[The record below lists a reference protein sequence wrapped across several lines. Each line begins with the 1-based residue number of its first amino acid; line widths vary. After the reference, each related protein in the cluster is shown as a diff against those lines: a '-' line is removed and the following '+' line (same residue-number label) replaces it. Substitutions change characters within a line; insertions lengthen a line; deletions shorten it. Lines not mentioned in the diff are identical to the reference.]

1 MKRYLRKINK
11 KQKIILISIIAIL
24 ATGISYYAYSKE
36 NTEYEMSNLELEN
49 NIPNE
54 QKEEGNLKQAEK
66 TKIKVHVSGAVNQ
79 EGVIELDEGARIV
92 DAIEKTGGFTEE
104 AYTKEINLAHLLEDG
119 VKIYIPTK
127 KEIEEK
133 ENNVVANQNET
144 ITQAKYS
151 TRETNTSNINN
162 LTKSNNSKININ
174 TATKEQLDTLPGI
187 GVSTAEKI
195 IQYRKE
201 KAQNGE
207 FISIEEFQQQSG
219 VSKSVIETLEKNGAF
234 GDMPKSNQISLF

>member
-36 NTEYEMSNLELEN
+36 NTEYEMSNLELKN

-119 VKIYIPTK
+119 VKIYIPNK

-133 ENNVVANQNET
+133 ENNVVVNKNET

-201 KAQNGE
+201 KGKFKNKEDIKNVNGIGE
-207 FISIEEFQQQSG
+207 SKYEKIKDLIE
-219 VSKSVIETLEKNGAF
+219 I
-234 GDMPKSNQISLF
+234 

>member
-1 MKRYLRKINK
+1 MKRYLIKINK

-104 AYTKEINLAHLLEDG
+104 AYTKEINLAHPLEDG

-133 ENNVVANQNET
+133 ENNVVVNQNET
-144 ITQAKYS
+144 ITQAKYI
-151 TRETNTSNINN
+151 TRETKTSNINN

-201 KAQNGE
+201 KGKFKTKEDIKNVNGIGE
-207 FISIEEFQQQSG
+207 SKYEKIKDLIE
-219 VSKSVIETLEKNGAF
+219 I
-234 GDMPKSNQISLF
+234 

>member
-1 MKRYLRKINK
+1 MKRYLIKINK

-104 AYTKEINLAHLLEDG
+104 A
-119 VKIYIPTK
+119 
-127 KEIEEK
+127 
-133 ENNVVANQNET
+133 
-144 ITQAKYS
+144 
-151 TRETNTSNINN
+151 
-162 LTKSNNSKININ
+162 
-174 TATKEQLDTLPGI
+174 
-187 GVSTAEKI
+187 
-195 IQYRKE
+195 
-201 KAQNGE
+201 
-207 FISIEEFQQQSG
+207 
-219 VSKSVIETLEKNGAF
+219 
-234 GDMPKSNQISLF
+234 

>member
-36 NTEYEMSNLELEN
+36 NTEYEMSNLELKN

-133 ENNVVANQNET
+133 ENNVVVNKNET
-144 ITQAKYS
+144 ITQTKYS

-201 KAQNGE
+201 KGKFKNKEDIKNVNGIGE
-207 FISIEEFQQQSG
+207 SKYEKIKDLIE
-219 VSKSVIETLEKNGAF
+219 I
-234 GDMPKSNQISLF
+234 

>member
-36 NTEYEMSNLELEN
+36 NTEYEMSNLELKN

-133 ENNVVANQNET
+133 ENNVVVNKNET

-201 KAQNGE
+201 KGKFKKCKWNRRKQ
-207 FISIEEFQQQSG
+207 IR
-219 VSKSVIETLEKNGAF
+219 KNKRF
-234 GDMPKSNQISLF
+234 DRNIKI

>member
-1 MKRYLRKINK
+1 MKRYLIKINK

-92 DAIEKTGGFTEE
+92 DAI
-104 AYTKEINLAHLLEDG
+104 
-119 VKIYIPTK
+119 
-127 KEIEEK
+127 
-133 ENNVVANQNET
+133 
-144 ITQAKYS
+144 
-151 TRETNTSNINN
+151 
-162 LTKSNNSKININ
+162 
-174 TATKEQLDTLPGI
+174 
-187 GVSTAEKI
+187 
-195 IQYRKE
+195 
-201 KAQNGE
+201 
-207 FISIEEFQQQSG
+207 
-219 VSKSVIETLEKNGAF
+219 
-234 GDMPKSNQISLF
+234 

>member
-36 NTEYEMSNLELEN
+36 NTEYEMSNLELKN

-133 ENNVVANQNET
+133 ENNVVVNKNET

-201 KAQNGE
+201 KGKFKNCCITIDVKQN
-207 FISIEEFQQQSG
+207 
-219 VSKSVIETLEKNGAF
+219 K
-234 GDMPKSNQISLF
+234 